1 VGRQPPKEDD
11 VSRIEVSVDIGAS
24 PEVVWDFVSN
34 LRRIPEWIEDTLAM
48 LTVEP
53 EPAQRGTVYRE
64 RSRIVGPLSQV
75 TTWKISE
82 FDPPRFQKHDG
93 QVPMMAATSVS
104 FGLEPSAGG
113 LPAGQAGT
121 KFALVFEYTPGN
133 PLSSLGDRLFLKKNL
148 QSGFQRSLQNLKALL
163 EAEQAPASAGG

>member
-1 VGRQPPKEDD
+1 M
-11 VSRIEVSVDIGAS
+11 SRIEVSVDVGAP
-24 PEVVWDFVSN
+24 PEAVWDFVSN

-53 EPAQRGTVYRE
+53 EPAQQGTVYRE

-82 FDPPRFQKHDG
+82 FDPPRFQRHDG

-104 FGLEPSAGG
+104 FALEPSAG
-113 LPAGQAGT
+113 AT
-121 KFALVFEYTPGN
+121 KFRLVFEYTPGN
-133 PLSSLGDRLFLKKNL
+133 PVSSLGDRLFLKKSL
-148 QSGFQRSLQNLKALL
+148 QSGFQRSLENLKRLV
-163 EAEQAPASAGG
+163 EAEQAPATAGQQGQA

>member
-1 VGRQPPKEDD
+1 VGRKPPKEDD

-34 LRRIPEWIEDTLAM
+34 LRRIPEWIEDTRAM

-53 EPAQRGTVYRE
+53 EPAQQGTVYRE

-93 QVPMMAATSVS
+93 QVRMMASTSVS
-104 FGLEPSAGG
+104 FGLEPSA
-113 LPAGQAGT
+113 AGT
-121 KFALVFEYTPGN
+121 KFRLVFEYTPGN
-133 PLSSLGDRLFLKKNL
+133 PLSSLSDGLFLKRNL
-148 QSGFQRSLQNLKALL
+148 QSGFQRSLKNLKRLV
-163 EAEQAPASAGG
+163 EGEQAPASAGQ

>member
-1 VGRQPPKEDD
+1 M
-11 VSRIEVSVDIGAS
+11 SRVEVSVDVGAS

-34 LRRIPEWIEDTLAM
+34 LRRIPEWIEDTRAM

-53 EPAQRGTVYRE
+53 EPAQQGTVYRE

-93 QVPMMAATSVS
+93 QVSMMAATSVS

-113 LPAGQAGT
+113 T
-121 KFALVFEYTPGN
+121 KFTLVFEYTPGN
-133 PLSSLGDRLFLKKNL
+133 PLSSLSDGLFLKRNL
-148 QSGFQRSLQNLKALL
+148 QSGFQRSLENLKRLL
-163 EAEQAPASAGG
+163 EAEEGHTTGRR

>member
-1 VGRQPPKEDD
+1 

-24 PEVVWDFVSN
+24 PEVVWDFASN

-53 EPAQRGTVYRE
+53 EPAQLGTVYRE

-93 QVPMMAATSVS
+93 QVSMMAATSVS
-104 FGLEPSAGG
+104 FGLEPSA
-113 LPAGQAGT
+113 AGT
-121 KFALVFEYTPGN
+121 KFTLVFEYTPGN
-133 PLSSLGDRLFLKKNL
+133 PLSSLSDRLFLKRNL
-148 QSGFQRSLQNLKALL
+148 QSGFQRSLENLKRLV
-163 EAEQAPASAGG
+163 ESEQAPASAGQ

>member
-1 VGRQPPKEDD
+1 

-53 EPAQRGTVYRE
+53 EPAQQGTVYRE

-93 QVPMMAATSVS
+93 QVAMMAATSVS
-104 FGLEPSAGG
+104 FGLEPSAGT
-113 LPAGQAGT
+113 T
-121 KFALVFEYTPGN
+121 KFTLVFEYTPGN
-133 PLSSLGDRLFLKKNL
+133 PLSSLSDRLFLRKNL
-148 QSGFQRSLQNLKALL
+148 QSGFQRSLENLKRLV
-163 EAEQAPASAGG
+163 EAEQTPAAGGG

>member
-1 VGRQPPKEDD
+1 
-11 VSRIEVSVDIGAS
+11 VSRIEVSVDIGAP
-24 PEVVWDFVSN
+24 PEAVWDFVSN

-53 EPAQRGTVYRE
+53 EPAQQGTVYRE

-104 FGLEPSAGG
+104 FGLEPSAG
-113 LPAGQAGT
+113 T
-121 KFALVFEYTPGN
+121 TRFSLVFEYTPGN
-133 PLSSLGDRLFLKKNL
+133 PVSSLGDRLFLKKSL
-148 QSGFQRSLQNLKALL
+148 QSGFQRSLENLKRLV
-163 EAEQAPASAGG
+163 EAEQAPATAGQQGQA

>member
-1 VGRQPPKEDD
+1 M
-11 VSRIEVSVDIGAS
+11 SRIEVSVDIGAS

-34 LRRIPEWIEDTLAM
+34 LRRIPEWIEDTRAM

-53 EPAQRGTVYRE
+53 EPAQQGTVYRE

-93 QVPMMAATSVS
+93 QVSMMAATSVS

-113 LPAGQAGT
+113 T
-121 KFALVFEYTPGN
+121 KFTLVFEYTPGN
-133 PLSSLGDRLFLKKNL
+133 PLSSLSDRLFLKKNL
-148 QSGFQRSLQNLKALL
+148 QSGFQRSLENLKRLV
-163 EAEQAPASAGG
+163 EAEQAPASARG

>member
-1 VGRQPPKEDD
+1 M
-11 VSRIEVSVDIGAS
+11 SRIEVSVDIGAS

-34 LRRIPEWIEDTLAM
+34 LRRIPEWIEDTRAM

-53 EPAQRGTVYRE
+53 EPAQQGTVYRE

-93 QVPMMAATSVS
+93 QVRMMAATSVS

-121 KFALVFEYTPGN
+121 KFTLVFEYTPGN
-133 PLSSLGDRLFLKKNL
+133 PLSSLSDGLFLKRNL
-148 QSGFQRSLQNLKALL
+148 QSGFQRSLENLKRLV
-163 EAEQAPASAGG
+163 EGEQAPAAAGQ

>member
-1 VGRQPPKEDD
+1 M
-11 VSRIEVSVDIGAS
+11 SRIEVSVDIGAS

-53 EPAQRGTVYRE
+53 EPAQQGTVYRE

-75 TTWKISE
+75 TTWKITE

-93 QVPMMAATSVS
+93 QVRMMAATSVS
-104 FGLEPSAGG
+104 FGLEPSAGRADRQDQVHAG
-113 LPAGQAGT
+113 LRVHAWQ
-121 KFALVFEYTPGN
+121 PGVL
-133 PLSSLGDRLFLKKNL
+133 PGRP
-148 QSGFQRSLQNLKALL
+148 ALL
-163 EAEQAPASAGG
+163 EEEPPDRLPALAPEPEKAC

>member
-1 VGRQPPKEDD
+1 MGRQPPKEDD

-34 LRRIPEWIEDTLAM
+34 LRRIPEWIEDTRAM

-53 EPAQRGTVYRE
+53 EPAQQGTVYRE

-93 QVPMMAATSVS
+93 QVRMMAATSVS
-104 FGLEPSAGG
+104 FGLEPSAAG

-121 KFALVFEYTPGN
+121 KFTLVFEYTPGN
-133 PLSSLGDRLFLKKNL
+133 PLSSLSDRLFLKRNL
-148 QSGFQRSLQNLKALL
+148 QSGFQRSLENLKRLV
-163 EAEQAPASAGG
+163 EGEQAPAAAG

>member
-11 VSRIEVSVDIGAS
+11 VSRIEVSIDVGAS
-24 PEVVWDFVSN
+24 PKVVWDFVSN
-34 LRRIPEWIEDTLAM
+34 LRRIPEWIEDTRAM

-53 EPAQRGTVYRE
+53 EPAQQGTVYRE

-75 TTWKISE
+75 TTWKITE

-104 FGLEPSAGG
+104 FGLQPSTAG

-121 KFALVFEYTPGN
+121 TFTLVFEYTPGN
-133 PLSSLGDRLFLKKNL
+133 PVSSLGDRLFLRKSL
-148 QSGFQRSLQNLKALL
+148 QSGFERSLQNLKKLV
-163 EAEQAPASAGG
+163 EAEQAPASAAR

>member
-1 VGRQPPKEDD
+1 M
-11 VSRIEVSVDIGAS
+11 SRIEVSVDIGAS

-53 EPAQRGTVYRE
+53 EPAQQGTVYRE

-93 QVPMMAATSVS
+93 QVAMMASTSVS
-104 FGLEPSAGG
+104 FGLEPST
-113 LPAGQAGT
+113 AGT
-121 KFALVFEYTPGN
+121 KFTLVFEYTPGN
-133 PLSSLGDRLFLKKNL
+133 PLSSLSDRLFLKKNL
-148 QSGFQRSLQNLKALL
+148 QSGFQRSLENLKRLV
-163 EAEQAPASAGG
+163 EAEQAPAAGGR

>member
-1 VGRQPPKEDD
+1 

-24 PEVVWDFVSN
+24 PEVVWGFVSN

-53 EPAQRGTVYRE
+53 EPAQQGTVYRE

-93 QVPMMAATSVS
+93 RVAMMASTSVS
-104 FGLEPSAGG
+104 FGLEPST
-113 LPAGQAGT
+113 AGT
-121 KFALVFEYTPGN
+121 KFTLVFEYTPGN
-133 PLSSLGDRLFLKKNL
+133 PLSSLSDRLFLKKSL
-148 QSGFQRSLQNLKALL
+148 QSGFQRSLENLKRLL
-163 EAEQAPASAGG
+163 EAEQALAAGGR

>member
-1 VGRQPPKEDD
+1 M
-11 VSRIEVSVDIGAS
+11 SRIEVSVDIGAS

-34 LRRIPEWIEDTLAM
+34 LRRIPEWIEDTRAM

-53 EPAQRGTVYRE
+53 EPAQQGTVYRE

-93 QVPMMAATSVS
+93 QVRMMAATSVS

-121 KFALVFEYTPGN
+121 KFTLVFEYTPGN
-133 PLSSLGDRLFLKKNL
+133 PLSSLSDGLFLKRNL
-148 QSGFQRSLQNLKALL
+148 QSGFQRSLENLKRLL
-163 EAEQAPASAGG
+163 EAEQAPAAGGR